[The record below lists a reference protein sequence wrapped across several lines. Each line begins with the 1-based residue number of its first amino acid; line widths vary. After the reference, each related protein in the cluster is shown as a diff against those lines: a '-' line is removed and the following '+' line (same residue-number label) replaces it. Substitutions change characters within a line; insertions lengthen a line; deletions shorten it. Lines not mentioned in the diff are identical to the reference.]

1 MSEDTPNMQLPVI
14 QNRAPE
20 SMVIAQK
27 QTSLSRLFRIKPKTL
42 ELVAKSTTKDGA
54 IPGTFRVTSTNE
66 NFTSLRAV
74 IMVEPQEQRE
84 MYKKGEYSK
93 ESKLCFSLDNV
104 QPHLQRQRPPGSCT
118 AQRAPWETSTG
129 KSGVRQKLRGLPG

>member
-74 IMVEPQEQRE
+74 IMVEPQEQRR
-84 MYKKGEYSK
+84 GIQDAGS
-93 ESKLCFSLDNV
+93 SAGRARTCGPADQSFSPYWRNSLPDGGRCGPLRPRRCV
-104 QPHLQRQRPPGSCT
+104 PSGGAGGWPH
-118 AQRAPWETSTG
+118 
-129 KSGVRQKLRGLPG
+129 